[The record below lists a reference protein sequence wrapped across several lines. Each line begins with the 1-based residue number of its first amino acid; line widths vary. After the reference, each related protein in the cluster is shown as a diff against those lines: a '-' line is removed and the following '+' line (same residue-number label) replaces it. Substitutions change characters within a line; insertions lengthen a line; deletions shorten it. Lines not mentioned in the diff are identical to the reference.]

1 MGILSL
7 YLLPAALVFVFM
19 TLVYFLAILRKN
31 NGIVDIA
38 WGIGFCLIAGFSML
52 LNNAFTP
59 EHLLLNAM
67 VFVWGLRLA
76 LHIFV
81 RSYGKPEDFRYKN
94 WRDTWRWFY
103 LRSYLQIFMLQ
114 GVLMLIVATP
124 IILLNSS
131 SGGGVGA
138 LDYLGLTIWT
148 IGFAFEAIGDFQL
161 LKFIKNPLNK
171 GKIMMS
177 GVWSLTRHPNYFG
190 EATLWWGVFLVALSS
205 PFGLLAVVS
214 PLLID
219 FLLLKVSGIPMLE
232 KKYEG
237 NVEYEAYK
245 KRTNAL
251 FPWRRGL

>member
-1 MGILSL
+1 MEILNL
-7 YLLPAALVFVFM
+7 YLLPAALVFAFM
-19 TLVYFLAILRKN
+19 TSVYFLAILRKN

-38 WGIGFCLIAGFSML
+38 WGIGFCLIAGFTMF
-52 LNNAFTP
+52 LNKTFTP

-67 VFVWGLRLA
+67 VFAWGLRLA

-94 WRDTWRWFY
+94 WRDTWKWFY

-114 GVLMLIVATP
+114 GLLMLIIATP

-131 SGGGVGA
+131 SGGEIGL
-138 LDYLGLTIWT
+138 LDYLGLAVWM
-148 IGFAFEAIGDFQL
+148 IGFGFEAVGDFQL
-161 LKFIKNPLNK
+161 LRFIKNPLNK

-190 EATLWWGVFLVALSS
+190 EATLWWGVFLVALSA
-205 PFGLLAVVS
+205 PFGLLALVS
-214 PLLID
+214 PLAID

-232 KKYEG
+232 KKYDG
-237 NVEYEAYK
+237 NAEYDAYK
-245 KRTNAL
+245 RRTNAL
-251 FPWRRGL
+251 IPWRR